1 MSLLVG
7 IVELEEGGE
16 TGACHLELAE
26 LFLLGRLHGELLLRF
41 LGNTHTTEHAQAG
54 TPSWDKRGR
63 LLCDNGYNIL
73 SSKEGVL
80 SHESLLLICLCQ
92 GRVLRSVSCRLLVWG
107 VSKDSAAKTCISED
121 RWELRHVAL
130 LAIVHTTTKD

>member
-26 LFLLGRLHGELLLRF
+26 LFLLGRLHSELLLRF
-41 LGNTHTTEHAQAG
+41 LGNAHTTQHTQAS
-54 TPSWDKRGR
+54 TPSRNKRRR
-63 LLCDNGYNIL
+63 LLCDNRYNIL

-92 GRVLRSVSCRLLVWG
+92 GRVLRSVSRRLLIRS
-107 VSKDSAAKTCISED
+107 VSEDSAAKTCISED
-121 RWELRHVAL
+121 RWEFRHVAL
-130 LAIVHTTTKD
+130 LSIVHTTSKD